1 MQVNAGPTIKGSSA
15 DRVAMLGSVMGTASL
30 FLGWLTL
37 RPNRLSGGV
46 ALNIQKSMGALW
58 VPITVLWLVSLAL
71 SLRGKGKRG
80 ATAEGVCANLIVTT
94 VFFACGPSSARLLSG
109 GASIARV
116 SISSGLW
123 LTIIGAYIVIFAAKQ
138 RLGRSPTNFIIS
150 WVSLPIIIIL
160 LAAGWLTRLSL
171 VQEFTANSSRF
182 YQELWQHFFLVG
194 FSVAA
199 GSLLGIALGLWAA
212 RSRRA
217 ERPIVWTANIAQT
230 IPSLALFG
238 LLIAPLSALSF
249 AFPALRNLG
258 IRGIGNTPALIALV
272 LYSLLPI
279 IRNTLAGLRQVEP
292 SVIDAGRGVGMSR
305 GQIFRRIEAPLAAP
319 IILEGVR
326 TASVQAV
333 GLAAVAALV
342 GAGGLGWFIFQ
353 GIGETA
359 TDLILVGAIPIVLLA
374 IMLDSVM
381 LALVRLAT
389 PRGLSG
395 ATS

>member
-1 MQVNAGPTIKGSSA
+1 MQVNAGPNTQGSST
-15 DRVAMLGSVMGTASL
+15 DSVARLGSVLGTASL
-30 FLGWLTL
+30 FVGWLTL
-37 RPNRLSGGV
+37 RPNRLAGGE
-46 ALNIQKSMGALW
+46 ALNIQKSLGAFW
-58 VPITVLWLVSLAL
+58 VPIAVLWLLSLAL
-71 SLRGKGKRG
+71 SLRGKKKPG
-80 ATAEGVCANLIVTT
+80 AAAEGVCANLIVTL
-94 VFFACGPSSARLLSG
+94 VFISCGPSAARLLSG
-109 GASIARV
+109 SASIARV

-123 LTIIGAYIVIFAAKQ
+123 LTIISAYIVIFAAKQ
-138 RLGRSPTNFIIS
+138 RLGRSPTGVIIS
-150 WVSLPIIIIL
+150 WASLPVIIIL
-160 LAAGWLTRLSL
+160 LATGWLNRLSL

-182 YQELWQHFFLVG
+182 YQELGQHLFLVG

-217 ERPIVWTANIAQT
+217 ERPIVWAANITQT

-249 AFPALRNLG
+249 AVPALRNLG
-258 IRGIGNTPALIALV
+258 IRGVGNTPALIALV
-272 LYSLLPI
+272 LYSLLPV

-292 SVIDAGRGVGMSR
+292 SVIDAGRGVGMTR
-305 GQIFRRIEAPLAAP
+305 GQIFRRIEGPLAAP

-333 GLAAVAALV
+333 GLTAVAALI

-353 GIGETA
+353 GIGEAA

-374 IMLDSVM
+374 ILVDSLMLV
-381 LALVRLAT
+381 AVRLAT
-389 PRGLSG
+389 PKGLSG
-395 ATS
+395 ETS